1 MGITDESVSNDGSET
16 TYKVKILKFR
26 ERMRSWVPGRS
37 VRLLKSFRVADCKL
51 RLVIYPNG
59 SDIDHKGW
67 VSVFLENEAEE
78 PIQIKFQLK
87 ITSIIA
93 DFDHL
98 LNPGELWGS
107 GNFYQHVGGVIGD
120 DEDDEDER
128 LTITCTVAEIWT
140 KRSEGFQSSHQLARD
155 TMRVAKETRN
165 EVFHFGNS
173 LGITRSGKVR
183 PMSSDK

>member
-26 ERMRSWVPGRS
+26 ERMRSWTPGRS

-59 SDIDHKGW
+59 HDTDHKGW

-87 ITSIIA
+87 NYL
-93 DFDHL
+93 DH
-98 LNPGELWGS
+98 
-107 GNFYQHVGGVIGD
+107 
-120 DEDDEDER
+120 
-128 LTITCTVAEIWT
+128 C
-140 KRSEGFQSSHQLARD
+140 
-155 TMRVAKETRN
+155 
-165 EVFHFGNS
+165 
-173 LGITRSGKVR
+173 
-183 PMSSDK
+183 